1 MELSQ
6 LRTVVALAELSS
18 ISKVA
23 DALHLTPPAVFAQIR
38 HLEGEI
44 GAKLYERVGK
54 RLELTVH
61 GKRLAV
67 RAQEIVQ
74 AHDEALAEVQELRG
88 KSAAVLR
95 IGCGPHSSVH
105 ILPYLLRVFLAAHPG
120 TETRLLTGSDEF
132 LLHGAQ
138 SGMLDAIL
146 IHLPLDKLDLEE
158 HPLYT
163 YKMAFVV
170 SASAGPGRKRPTRLS
185 DLKDVPYIRYHRIVL
200 VDSVL
205 EKLSCEAGFRP
216 QTVIEGDN
224 PAAILEMVKL
234 GIGFAVLP
242 AYSVAREVAARRV
255 RIVPSTTEQAHVVG
269 FAYRRPHHRRR
280 TLDALIQ
287 VADQWRKWWPL
298 AEYVSPVEPAG

>member
-23 DALHLTPPAVFAQIR
+23 DALHLTPPAVFAQVR
-38 HLEGEI
+38 HLEEEI

-54 RLELTVH
+54 RLELTAH
-61 GKRLAV
+61 GKRLAD
-67 RAQEIVQ
+67 RAKEIVR
-74 AHDEALAEVQELRG
+74 AHDEALAELQELRG
-88 KSAAVLR
+88 ESAAVLR

-105 ILPYLLRVFLAAHPG
+105 ILPYLLRVFLEGHPG

-158 HPLYT
+158 HPLFV
-163 YKMAFVV
+163 YKMVFVV
-170 SASAGPGRKRPTRLS
+170 SSSAGPGRKRPARLS
-185 DLKDVPYIRYHRIVL
+185 DLQDLPYIRYHRPVL

-216 QTVIEGDN
+216 HTVIEGDN
-224 PAAILEMVKL
+224 PASILEMVKL

-242 AYSVAREVAARRV
+242 CYCVAGDVAARRV
-255 RIVPSTTEQAHVVG
+255 RIVPSATEQAHVVG
-269 FAYRRPHHRRR
+269 LAYRKPHHRRR
-280 TLDALIQ
+280 TLDELIN
-287 VADQWRKWWPL
+287 VADRWREWWPL
-298 AEYVSPVEPAG
+298 AEHVSAV